1 MHKPINGHSVGDLV
15 KLYEPLDEYEAR
27 AIYKILEFR
36 ANTVLVQWVNCDFA
50 IKPTSIL
57 SIDDITLA

>member
-27 AIYKILEFR
+27 AIYKIL
-36 ANTVLVQWVNCDFA
+36 
-50 IKPTSIL
+50 
-57 SIDDITLA
+57 